1 MVLMLVQGL
10 KLGGIYNVCGN
21 STVVRRSC
29 VLLGGKVEETRG
41 YIVIRSL
48 LLLLQCNGSGVYRSL
63 GQNSLRFYR
72 LCEHVWIFQVRMRNI
87 DILLSM

>member
-48 LLLLQCNGSGVYRSL
+48 LLLLQCNGAVY
-63 GQNSLRFYR
+63 
-72 LCEHVWIFQVRMRNI
+72 IA
-87 DILLSM
+87 LLAKIV

>member
-1 MVLMLVQGL
+1 M
-10 KLGGIYNVCGN
+10 
-21 STVVRRSC
+21 
-29 VLLGGKVEETRG
+29 EETRG